1 MVLDIYLVNAFV
13 SDLMKGNPA
22 CVVQLDSWPSDNF
35 MLKIAKENAIPE
47 TAFFIINDF
56 EVSLRWFT
64 PEIEIDLCGH
74 ATLAT
79 AYIIN
84 EVLNF
89 SLDKFIFKTMS
100 GILKVNYKQGLY
112 FLNLPSRNPK
122 KTILP
127 KQIEL
132 ALNIK
137 PIEVFKSRDYM
148 LVYEKQMDVE
158 NIEIDRNYFDKINLG
173 FGGVIIT
180 SKGDKVDFVSRFFTP
195 QASILEDPVTG
206 SAHCTLIP
214 YWSSKLLKNKLVAQQ
229 LSNRGGEII
238 CKNLGDRVIVA
249 GKGKIISNSSVDL

>member
-1 MVLDIYLVNAFV
+1 MVLNIYIVNAFV

-35 MLKIAKENAIPE
+35 MLKMAKENALPE

-79 AYIIN
+79 AYIIK

-89 SLDKFIFKTMS
+89 SLDRFVFKTMS

-112 FLNLPSRNPK
+112 FLNLPSRNPVK
-122 KTILP
+122 AILP

-132 ALNIK
+132 ALSIK
-137 PIEVFKSRDYM
+137 PVEVFKSRDYM
-148 LVYEKQMDVE
+148 LVYNKQKDVE
-158 NIEIDRNYFDKINLG
+158 NIVINRNYFDKINLG

-180 SKGDKVDFVSRFFTP
+180 SKGDEVDFVSRFFTP

-206 SAHCTLIP
+206 SAHCTLVP
-214 YWSSKLLKNKLVAQQ
+214 YWSTQLLKNKMVALQ
-229 LSNRGGEII
+229 LSKRGGEIF
-238 CKNLGDRVIVA
+238 CENFFDRVIIS
-249 GKGKIISNSSVDL
+249 GKAQISSNSKIHL

>member
-1 MVLDIYLVNAFV
+1 MVIDTYFVNAFI
-13 SDLMKGNPA
+13 SDEMKGNPA
-22 CVVQLDSWPSDNF
+22 CVVQLESWPSDDF
-35 MLKIAKENAIPE
+35 MLNMAKENALPE
-47 TAFFIINDF
+47 TAFFKINNF

-79 AYIIN
+79 AYVIN
-84 EVLNF
+84 EVLNQT
-89 SLDKFIFKTMS
+89 LHKFTFKTMS
-100 GILKVNYKQGLY
+100 GFLKVNYKEGFY
-112 FLNLPSRNPK
+112 FLNLPLRKPNK
-122 KTILP
+122 ATLP

-137 PIEVFKSRDYM
+137 PIKIFKSRDFM
-148 LVYEKQMDVE
+148 LIYDKQKDVE

-173 FGGVIIT
+173 CGGVIVT

-214 YWSSKLLKNKLVAQQ
+214 YWSSKLLKNKMKALQ
-229 LSNRGGEII
+229 LSKRGGEVFCEKLI
-238 CKNLGDRVIVA
+238 DRVIIS
-249 GKGKIISNSSVDL
+249 GKAQISSNSKIHL